1 MNNIIKKYV
10 SMITIKEI
18 SDFGI
23 KNDIYLDDNELNTL
37 YNVIKNN
44 YEMLLTDD
52 KRVFNYLENKIK
64 VDNLDKIKTL
74 FYEYKKRYQNYL

>member
-10 SMITIKEI
+10 SMITIKDI

-64 VDNLDKIKTL
+64 FDNLDKIKTL

>member
-10 SMITIKEI
+10 SMITIKDI

-23 KNDIYLDDNELNTL
+23 KNNIYLDDDELHVL
-37 YNVIKNN
+37 YVVIKNN
-44 YEMLLTDD
+44 YESLLTNDV
-52 KRVFNYLENKIK
+52 KVFEYLENKIK
-64 VDNLDKIKTL
+64 TDNLNKIKKL

>member
-10 SMITIKEI
+10 SMITIKDI

-44 YEMLLTDD
+44 YEMLLNND
-52 KRVFNYLENKIK
+52 KRIFNYLENKIK

>member
-10 SMITIKEI
+10 SMITIKDI

>member
-1 MNNIIKKYV
+1 MGNIIKKYV
-10 SMITIKEI
+10 NMITIKDI

-37 YNVIKNN
+37 YDVIKNN
-44 YEMLLTDD
+44 YEVLLNDD
-52 KRVFNYLENKIK
+52 KRVFNYLENKIN
-64 VDNLDKIKTL
+64 VDNLNKIKIL

>member
-1 MNNIIKKYV
+1 MNNIIKNYV
-10 SMITIKEI
+10 SMITIKDI

-23 KNDIYLDDNELNTL
+23 KNNIYLDDNELNIL

-44 YEMLLTDD
+44 YEVLLTDD
-52 KRVFNYLENKIK
+52 KKVFDYLENKIK
-64 VDNLDKIKTL
+64 TDNLNKIKIL